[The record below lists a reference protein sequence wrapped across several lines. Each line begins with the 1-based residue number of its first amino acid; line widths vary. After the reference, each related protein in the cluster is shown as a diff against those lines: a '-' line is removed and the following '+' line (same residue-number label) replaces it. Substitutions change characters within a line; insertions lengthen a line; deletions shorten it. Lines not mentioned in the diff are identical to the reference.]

1 MRVFIRVEFVVRLDR
16 SVHLEVLGEQGLENA
31 MTRNVL
37 LVEKKKSVSNC
48 KSGTNGTFYSV

>member
-16 SVHLEVLGEQGLENA
+16 SVHLEVWAKQGLENA

-37 LVEKKKSVSNC
+37 LVYKKEH
-48 KSGTNGTFYSV
+48 F